1 MMGGKSQAE
10 GEPML
15 TPWGNATRVIYLEK
29 GISFVVTAEHGG
41 LILDREYAEA
51 KLSFSARKRGRCL
64 GDSYA
69 FEMDY
74 AWAIV
79 LWELPHLR
87 VEWIGA
93 EAPGAGSIRRADLVR
108 YYFQAFPRLP
118 ERLLVAQKL
127 RFVQAL
133 RRC

>member
-10 GEPML
+10 GGPML

-29 GISFVVTAEHGG
+29 GISFVVPAEHGG

-51 KLSFSARKRGRCL
+51 KLSFPARKRGRCL

-93 EAPGAGSIRRADLVR
+93 EAPGAGQFAERTLSAIISRR
-108 YYFQAFPRLP
+108 FPDYLKDYWS
-118 ERLLVAQKL
+118 LKSY
-127 RFVQAL
+127 AL
-133 RRC
+133 CRP